1 MEIIYNKLIPNYKL
15 EKYDNKYEI
24 NIIELQITV
33 RNLMPFLL
41 EWIFVIIFATQ
52 FLFNS
57 LLMMRTFLHKCL
69 FSDFLQCEFYI
80 PLILAYFSDIF

>member
-1 MEIIYNKLIPNYKL
+1 MYTYTYIFIKIYNNKLIPNYKL

-24 NIIELQITV
+24 NFKELQITG

-41 EWIFVIIFATQ
+41 EWTFVIIFATQ

-57 LLMMRTFLHKCL
+57 LLMMRTFLNKCL
-69 FSDFLQCEFYI
+69 FSDFLQFEFYI
-80 PLILAYFSDIF
+80 PLI